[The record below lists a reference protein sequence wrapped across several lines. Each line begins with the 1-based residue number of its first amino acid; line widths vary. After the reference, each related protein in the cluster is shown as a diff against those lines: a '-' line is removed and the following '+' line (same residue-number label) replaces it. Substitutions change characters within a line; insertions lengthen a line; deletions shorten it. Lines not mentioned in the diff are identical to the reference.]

1 MTATTVSI
9 GAGRPTPRLLQYR
22 SLIWNFAQ
30 RDLKSRFKGTAIGW
44 AWSLLLPIATLVT
57 YTIVG
62 KYVFRIAVP
71 EFGDG
76 REGNF
81 AVFLFVGLTAWGFFA
96 NGLNTGIGALLGN
109 GPLLKK
115 IYFPSY
121 APVLGSVIGVG
132 IQSLIEVG
140 LVFAVLALFA
150 NIGVTWLLVPVW
162 AVLFFGFVA
171 ALSLCLAIANIYF
184 RDLAHLVAVAL
195 QLLFYATPV
204 LYPDT
209 QFKPG
214 SVGHRVLVS
223 NPMSQF
229 VGIFRDLVYGLTP
242 GTWAGW
248 LVITATTAVTIAASA
263 WAYTRFGRDLSEQ
276 L

>member
-1 MTATTVSI
+1 MTTVT
-9 GAGRPTPRLLQYR
+9 AGTRTTPQLLQYR

-30 RDLKSRFKGTAIGW
+30 RDLKARFKGTAIGW

-62 KYVFRIAVP
+62 KYVFRIQP
-71 EFGDG
+71 GPLG
-76 REGNF
+76 NGHKGNF

-96 NGLNTGIGALLGN
+96 NGLNTGIGTLLGN

-121 APVLGSVIGVG
+121 APVIGSIIGVG
-132 IQSLIEVG
+132 IQSVIEVG
-140 LVFAVLALFA
+140 LVFVVLAVLG
-150 NIGVTWLLVPVW
+150 NVGITWLLVPFW
-162 AVLFFGFVA
+162 AALFFGFVT
-171 ALSLCLAIANIYF
+171 ALSLCLAVANIYF

-214 SVGHRVLVS
+214 TVGHRILLS

-229 VGIFRDLVYGLTP
+229 VGVFRDLVYGLTP
-242 GTWAGW
+242 GRWTGW
-248 LVITATTAVTIAASA
+248 LYMTAATAAAIGASV
-263 WAYTRFGRDLSEQ
+263 WVFQRFGRDLGEQ